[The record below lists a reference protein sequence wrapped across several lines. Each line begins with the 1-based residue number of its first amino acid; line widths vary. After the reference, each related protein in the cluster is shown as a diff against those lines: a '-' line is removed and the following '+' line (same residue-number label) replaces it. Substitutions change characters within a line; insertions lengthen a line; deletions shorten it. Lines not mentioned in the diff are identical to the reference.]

1 MCVREF
7 GGLILCLCV
16 GSGISSQCSWFL
28 IIVATRAEHL
38 YVSRV
43 LGGLSAGGSFV
54 LVPLFVAEIAEDR

>member
-1 MCVREF
+1 M
-7 GGLILCLCV
+7 ITQ
-16 GSGISSQCSWFL
+16 ISWFL

-38 YVSRV
+38 YVSRF